1 MRNKAVS
8 FKSSDVSIDL
18 IEYIHKKIAG
28 NVFFKE
34 VGITESSILS
44 FLTQGDLYLHS
55 WKSPEVF
62 KLIDKSTSLSRS
74 DTDSYAILL
83 RSFINDLPVNLRIK
97 VCNQIFNKNTQIK
110 DAIDE
115 YVHRFYGFGDYE
127 IIDVTDMSSSR
138 FHTPQNL
145 CLKIE
150 IKVEGQSKFVFIK
163 NNILPKAQMFSMFR
177 NTLDCPCNR
186 EVFSKGVMVSDS
198 FTSEI
203 LSSEM
208 FLVSGKTISLK
219 NEYFDSRYFLL
230 KELAREAA
238 VSDVVYRG
246 DRSFIDVRGGSFY
259 CNYFVNLE
267 KLTRGEGL
275 YAIDFEYF
283 NQNDFHIMDNA
294 RRQIIEMAAILYMP
308 NLDEELSEYLRVFKE
323 EYFMQV
329 ELIKQHMK
337 TLTELIDAYGGG
349 AVVINKELLDNP
361 SDYLD
366 KIWQQTIGT

>member
-1 MRNKAVS
+1 
-8 FKSSDVSIDL
+8 L
-18 IEYIHKKIAG
+18 IEYIHNKIAG

-34 VGITESSILS
+34 VGITESSIVN
-44 FLTQGDLYLHS
+44 FLMHGDLYLHS
-55 WKSPEVF
+55 WKSPDVF
-62 KLIDKSTSLSRS
+62 KLIDKSTSLSRRN
-74 DTDSYAILL
+74 TDSYAILL
-83 RSFINDLPVNLRIK
+83 RSFINDLPVNLKIK
-97 VCNQIFNKNTQIK
+97 IGNQIFNKNPQIK
-110 DAIDE
+110 EAIDE
-115 YVHRFYGFGDYE
+115 YVQRFYGLGDYE
-127 IIDVTDMSSSR
+127 MVDVIDMSSSR

-150 IKVEGQSKFVFIK
+150 IKVEGQSKFIFIK
-163 NNILPKAQMFSMFR
+163 NNILPKAQLFSMFR
-177 NTLDCPCNR
+177 NALACPCNR
-186 EVFSKGVMVSDS
+186 EVFTKGVMVSDS

-208 FLVSGKTISLK
+208 FLVSGKNISLK

-246 DRSFIDVRGGSFY
+246 DRSFIDLRGGSFF

-283 NQNDFHIMDNA
+283 NQNDAHIMDNA
-294 RRQIIEMAAILYMP
+294 RRQIIEMAAILFMP

-323 EYFMQV
+323 EYLSQV
-329 ELIKQHMK
+329 ELIKHNMK
-337 TLTELIDAYGGG
+337 ILTELINTYGAGS
-349 AVVINKELLDNP
+349 VLINKELLDNP
-361 SDYLD
+361 SEYLN
-366 KIWQQTIGT
+366 KIWQQIIGT

>member
-8 FKSSDVSIDL
+8 FNPSDTSIDL
-18 IEYIHKKIAG
+18 REYTHNKIAG
-28 NVFFKE
+28 NVFFE
-34 VGITESSILS
+34 ELGITESSIVN
-44 FLTQGDLYLHS
+44 FLTQGDLFLHS

-62 KLIDKSTSLSRS
+62 KLIDKNTSLSRK
-74 DTDSYAILL
+74 DTDSYAMML
-83 RSFINDLPVNLRIK
+83 RSFINDLPANLRIM
-97 VCNQIFNKNTQIK
+97 VGNQIFNKNTQIK
-110 DAIDE
+110 EAMDE
-115 YVHRFYGFGDYE
+115 YVHRFYGLGDYE
-127 IIDVTDMSSSR
+127 MVDVIDMSSSR

-150 IKVEGQSKFVFIK
+150 IKVEGQSKIVFIK

-177 NTLDCPCNR
+177 KALACPCNR

-208 FLVSGKTISLK
+208 FLVSGKNISLK

-246 DRSFIDVRGGSFY
+246 DRSFIDVRGGSFF

-267 KLTRGEGL
+267 KLTQVEGL

-283 NQNDFHIMDNA
+283 NQNDAYIMDNA
-294 RRQIIEMAAILYMP
+294 RRHIIEMAAILYMP
-308 NLDEELSEYLRVFKE
+308 NLEDELPKYLRVFKE
-323 EYFMQV
+323 EYLSQV
-329 ELIKQHMK
+329 ELIKQNMK

-361 SDYLD
+361 SDYLN
-366 KIWQQTIGT
+366 KIWQQIIGI